1 MKTLHQILAAALLA
15 AAVPLAIAAELE
27 GTDWQ
32 LSQVRGESGLG
43 EIEGGA
49 RAMLRFQDGRLAG
62 SAGCNRLLGG
72 YDRDGQSL
80 SIKPNMASTMM
91 ACPPPLMAQEQAV
104 TGALGKVASFTLDG
118 ETLRLLDADGE
129 PVLVLTQLQGKPLA
143 GTEWRLT
150 AVNNGKGAVTSL
162 VEGTEILLRLGDGG
176 ELAGKAC
183 NMYRGGYSVEGERF
197 VLEGPIAA
205 TKMACVGPE
214 GTSEQEAAYF
224 AALERV
230 ASYTISGDTL
240 TLKDAD
246 GSTLARFA
254 AKADSE

>member
-1 MKTLHQILAAALLA
+1 MKALHQTLAATLLA
-15 AAVPLAIAAELE
+15 AAVPLAMAAELE

-32 LSQVRGESGLG
+32 LSQVRGESGLVD
-43 EIEGGA
+43 IEGGP
-49 RAMLRFQDGRLAG
+49 RALLRFEDGRLGG

-72 YDRDGQSL
+72 YERDREAL

-104 TGALGKVASFTLDG
+104 TGALGKVAGFTLDG
-118 ETLRLLDADGE
+118 ETLRLLDAGGE
-129 PVLVLTQLQGKPLA
+129 PVLVLTELQGKPLA

-162 VEGTEILLRLGDGG
+162 VDGTEILLRLGDGG

-183 NMYRGGYSVEGERF
+183 NMYRGGYSVEGDRF

-214 GTSEQEAAYF
+214 GAGEQEAAYF

-230 ASYTISGDTL
+230 ASYNISGDTL

-246 GSTLARFA
+246 GATLARFTA
-254 AKADSE
+254 EVRSD

>member
-1 MKTLHQILAAALLA
+1 
-15 AAVPLAIAAELE
+15 
-27 GTDWQ
+27 
-32 LSQVRGESGLG
+32 
-43 EIEGGA
+43 
-49 RAMLRFQDGRLAG
+49 
-62 SAGCNRLLGG
+62 
-72 YDRDGQSL
+72 
-80 SIKPNMASTMM
+80 
-91 ACPPPLMAQEQAV
+91 MAQEQAV